1 MLIGESGSG
10 GSGIYKLEDYP
21 APLVASQFLPGILS
35 LIRTG
40 GERNAEQ
47 RFVE

>member
-21 APLVASQFLPGILS
+21 VPPVASQFLPGILS